1 MTKPVRNRLST
12 AAWAA
17 TIFCSVLLLVS
28 AFAAAS
34 HKSGITVQQQ
44 EAIPAN

>member
-1 MTKPVRNRLST
+1 MTKPVRDRLST

-28 AFAAAS
+28 ALAAAS
-34 HKSGITVQQQ
+34 HKAEMATQ
-44 EAIPAN
+44 ETISAH

>member
-1 MTKPVRNRLST
+1 MTQPVRERLSA

-34 HKSGITVQQQ
+34 HKTDMATQKTVS
-44 EAIPAN
+44 AN